1 VGRALCAELA
11 RVYVSA
17 HLHLVSCHD
26 CTPRC
31 RPGAYP
37 NDAQVVI
44 YHGGKRTSDP
54 AELAAAD
61 VVLTTYSI
69 VESEFRKNCLP
80 GKVACRYCNTK
91 MYPDRLR
98 LHLKCAL
105 SSLPLHAWSVPGGG
119 SCLAADQLC
128 SAWLC
133 SKAFERAM
141 NVLQVLLRAQ
151 CQEDGGAGEAGHP
164 PPQDRPRRPGPLCSC
179 HYECV
184 GAPSCRWLI

>member
-1 VGRALCAELA
+1 MLA
-11 RVYVSA
+11 HQAAS
-17 HLHLVSCHD
+17 
-26 CTPRC
+26 
-31 RPGAYP
+31 PGL
-37 NDAQVVI
+37 NLRGIIHGSQVVI

-105 SSLPLHAWSVPGGG
+105 LTV
-119 SCLAADQLC
+119 
-128 SAWLC
+128 
-133 SKAFERAM
+133 
-141 NVLQVLLRAQ
+141 
-151 CQEDGGAGEAGHP
+151 
-164 PPQDRPRRPGPLCSC
+164 
-179 HYECV
+179 
-184 GAPSCRWLI
+184 